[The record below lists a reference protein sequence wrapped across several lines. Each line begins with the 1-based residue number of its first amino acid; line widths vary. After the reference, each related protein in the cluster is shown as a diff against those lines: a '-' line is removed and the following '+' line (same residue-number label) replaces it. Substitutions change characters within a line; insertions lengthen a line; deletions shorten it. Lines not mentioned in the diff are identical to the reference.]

1 MSEFENMLK
10 FQPVAF
16 TSRKF
21 RGTCEGIS
29 PRVSGLRIIGY
40 ACPPKLVLS
49 PVVRRENK
57 MDIVTLLLHRPDHR
71 SLIQWQAG
79 TVAVPPFEFDEIS
92 SSLQRYTGNANLFPV
107 HIADSRRCIGITPE
121 DQRARIIKDWL

>member
-1 MSEFENMLK
+1 
-10 FQPVAF
+10 
-16 TSRKF
+16 
-21 RGTCEGIS
+21 
-29 PRVSGLRIIGY
+29 
-40 ACPPKLVLS
+40 VLS